1 MTRGRWSTEI
11 PLDWSDQQSFAMNN
25 QKESQFMNASSGK
38 SHPIIVVAAI
48 AVTVFSAVGIAAMTG
63 FIPNTFSKTSPTQ
76 TAQEATAPTPATTA
90 SAVEQKAET
99 PAPKPQEIQ
108 AAPKRP
114 RVAPS
119 KKSEHLAANEPV
131 PAPTVPK
138 ICRECGVI
146 ESINTVEQAGQGS
159 GLGAVAGGVV
169 GGVLGHQVGQGRGK
183 DLATIAGAVGGAFAG
198 HQIEKSVKKSIEY
211 DVLVRL
217 EDNTAQSVHY
227 QSDPGFRAGDRV
239 KVFDGQIQHL

>member
-1 MTRGRWSTEI
+1 
-11 PLDWSDQQSFAMNN
+11 
-25 QKESQFMNASSGK
+25 MNASSGK
-38 SHPIIVVAAI
+38 SHPIIVLAAI
-48 AVTVFSAVGIAAMTG
+48 AVTVFSAVGVAAMTG
-63 FIPNTFSKTSPTQ
+63 LIPNTFSKTSPTQ
-76 TAQEATAPTPATTA
+76 TAQEAIAPTPATTPPQ
-90 SAVEQKAET
+90 VEQKADI
-99 PAPKPQEIQ
+99 PAPKLQETQ

-114 RVAPS
+114 HVAPS
-119 KKSEHLAANEPV
+119 KKPEHMAANEPA
-131 PAPTVPK
+131 PAPIAAK

-146 ESINTVEQAGQGS
+146 ESIYTVEQAGQGS

-227 QSDPGFRAGDRV
+227 QSDPGFRTGDHV
-239 KVFDGQIQHL
+239 KVVDGQIQRL